1 MFGRLA
7 ILAYNFH
14 MQTSPVAA
22 SIEQASP
29 AQPAHRRLGVV
40 VLTVSL
46 IMIGAWIVVMPGGAL
61 GHADLIGY
69 AVCHRIPERSFF
81 VGGQQLPLC
90 ARCSGTYL
98 GALTAFAV
106 MYLLGR
112 RRAASLPPLA
122 VLVML
127 VLFIV
132 AMGFDGVN
140 SYLTLFPG
148 MPHLYEPQ
156 NWLRLTT
163 GTLEGIALAGVVLP
177 VFNQTMWA
185 NATDDQSLRDLRELG
200 LIVLASVVVIGVVLA
215 EPPVLLYPLAILSS
229 GSVLWML
236 TLINSVL
243 VTIFARREN
252 LAVTWRRA
260 APLMLVGL
268 AMALGELSTIDL
280 GRAYLTRA
288 LGLPF

>member
-1 MFGRLA
+1 
-7 ILAYNFH
+7 
-14 MQTSPVAA
+14 MQTSQAAA
-22 SIEQASP
+22 SIEQTSRAR
-29 AQPAHRRLGVV
+29 PAHRQLGAV
-40 VLTVSL
+40 VLTAAL
-46 IMIGAWIVVMPGGAL
+46 IVIGAWIVVMPGGVL

-81 VGGQQLPLC
+81 IGGQQLPLC

-98 GALTAFAV
+98 GALTGFAV

-112 RRAASLPPLA
+112 RRAANLPPVA
-122 VLVML
+122 VLVVL
-127 VLFIV
+127 VLFVV

-185 NATDDQSLRDLRELG
+185 NASDERSLRDLRELG
-200 LIVLASVVVIGVVLA
+200 LIALVGVVVIGIVLA
-215 EPPVLLYPLAILSS
+215 EPPALLYPLAILSS

-243 VTIFARREN
+243 ATIFARREN
-252 LAVTWRRA
+252 RAVTWRNA

-280 GRAYLTRA
+280 GRAYLTRL

>member
-1 MFGRLA
+1 
-7 ILAYNFH
+7 
-14 MQTSPVAA
+14 MQTSQAAA
-22 SIEQASP
+22 SIEQTP
-29 AQPAHRRLGVV
+29 RAQPAHRRLGVLVFIASLV
-40 VLTVSL
+40 V
-46 IMIGAWIVVMPGGAL
+46 IGAWIVVMPGGVL

-81 VGGQQLPLC
+81 IGGQQLPLC

-98 GALTAFAV
+98 GALTGFAV

-112 RRAASLPPLA
+112 RRAANLPPVA
-122 VLVML
+122 VLVVL
-127 VLFIV
+127 VLFVV

-185 NATDDQSLRDLRELG
+185 NASDERSLRDLRELG
-200 LIVLASVVVIGVVLA
+200 LIALVGVVVIGIVLA
-215 EPPVLLYPLAILSS
+215 EPPALLYPLAILSS

-243 VTIFARREN
+243 ATIFARREN
-252 LAVTWRRA
+252 RAVTWRNA

-280 GRAYLTRA
+280 GRAYLTRL